1 MAARK
6 TQKHTAEKLRAT
18 IDLGDPEAGTGG
30 GVPPKETRWRPGKSG
45 NPKGRPKGATT
56 SLDKI
61 LEQELERLV
70 EGDSSLGDDGRISR
84 RRRLV
89 RTLLDATERGDARA
103 AKLLLDR
110 VWPAAKDEPKPALI
124 LHFDAQDRE
133 AG

>member
-1 MAARK
+1 MP
-6 TQKHTAEKLRAT
+6 
-18 IDLGDPEAGTGG
+18 GDPEAGRGG
-30 GVPPKETRWRPGKSG
+30 VVPPKKTRWRPGKSG

-70 EGDSSLGDDGRISR
+70 EGDPALGDNGRISR

-89 RTLLDATERGDARA
+89 RNLLDATERGDARA

-110 VWPAAKDEPKPALI
+110 VWPATKAEPKPSVI
-124 LHFDAQDRE
+124 LYFDEQDRN